1 MLLGT
6 VAAIWRYPAKS
17 LRGEALEQA
26 EITAEGLPGDRA
38 AALFVRAGHAREG
51 KTYRGKEDDRLHLGD
66 DIDAARLLAAERGVD
81 VEIRKDGA
89 FFDDSPISLILDCWL
104 DEVSAH
110 VGYPVEPERF
120 RPNFFV
126 RTSPAFTAPE
136 DALNGAELL
145 LGSARLRVRYPIER
159 CVAVT
164 YDPAGGP
171 SDARILRYVAQHRAA
186 WMGVYCDVLEPGRAQ
201 IGDELRQRYAY

>member
-1 MLLGT
+1 MVLGT

-26 EITAEGLPGDRA
+26 EITTGGIPGDRA
-38 AALFVRAGHAREG
+38 AALFVRAGHVRVG
-51 KTYRGKEDDRLHLGD
+51 HTDRGKENDRLHLGD
-66 DIDAARLLAAERGVD
+66 DLEAARLLAAERDVD
-81 VEIRKDGA
+81 VEIRTDGG

-120 RPNFFV
+120 RPNFFL
-126 RTSPAFTAPE
+126 RANPAFTARE
-136 DALNGAELL
+136 DALDGAELV

-164 YDPAGGP
+164 YDPAGGL
-171 SDARILRYVAQHRAA
+171 SDARILRYVAQHRAT
-186 WMGVYCDVLEPGRAQ
+186 WMGVYCEVLEPGRTR
-201 IGDELRQRYAY
+201 IGDELRQRYTP